1 MPVTEPGAGAP
12 SEAGVLFL
20 VPARGGSVRIPGK
33 NLREVAGIPLVGN
46 AVRQARLAAVA
57 VPGGRHAVVCSTDDP
72 EIAAC
77 ARDWGA
83 EVPFERP
90 ASLATAD
97 TTSVDVA
104 VHALDTLAAAGR
116 TYRALVLIQPTSP
129 LTAPAD
135 LVAAVARFDADPD
148 HAPLASVTPTHPAA
162 WHMAGSPGP
171 LEPVADHADRPAAHL
186 LTGAFYLMA
195 PDELMRE
202 RRFVVPGRTAGV
214 VVTPDRSVDVDEPI
228 DLVVAEALARARP
241 VRPVTLGKHEVGA
254 GGCLVIAEAG
264 VNHNGDLVL
273 AHRLVDAAADAGA
286 DVVKFQTFAPERLAS
301 VGAPTAEYQRAA
313 GIAADGQQE
322 MLTRLALADD
332 AWPELRE
339 HAEQRGLIFLSSP
352 FDESSAD
359 LLERVGVPAFKVGSG
374 ELTNHPFLAHLS
386 RIGRPLLV
394 STGMATMCEVAAAL
408 DVVAHNGG
416 VPVALFHCVSSYPA
430 RPADANLRAIE
441 SMRAAFG
448 VPVGWS
454 CHTDGIELGIAAA
467 ARGADLVEKHLTLD
481 RSMSGPDHGASL
493 EPAAF
498 AAMVHGIR
506 DATSSLGSG
515 RKIPVDAERDVAVVA
530 RRSLYWAADLR
541 MGDVIGPDDLV
552 ALRPGT
558 GIAPAERDSLVGRTV
573 REAVRAGNA
582 VQREDVAA
590 APDGTS

>member
-1 MPVTEPGAGAP
+1 MSRAEPG
-12 SEAGVLFL
+12 VLLL

-33 NLREVAGIPLVGN
+33 NLREVAGIPLVGH
-46 AVRQARLAAVA
+46 AVRQARLAATA
-57 VPGGRHAVVCSTDDP
+57 IPGGPHAVVCSTDDP

-90 ASLATAD
+90 APLASDAAGSL
-97 TTSVDVA
+97 DVA
-104 VHALDTLAAAGR
+104 LHALDALAAAGR
-116 TYRALVLIQPTSP
+116 TYRALVLVQPTSP
-129 LTAPAD
+129 LTVPAD
-135 LVAAVARFDADPD
+135 LVAALARFDGDAD

-162 WHMAGSPGP
+162 WHVAGSPGP
-171 LEPVADHADRPAAHL
+171 LESVADQAGHV
-186 LTGAFYLMA
+186 LTGAFYVIA
-195 PDELMRE
+195 PDELRRE
-202 RRFVVPGRTAGV
+202 RLFVVPGRTAGFV
-214 VVTPDRSVDVDEPI
+214 VPPDRSVDVDEPL

-241 VRPVTLGKHEVGA
+241 VRTLTLGVHEVGT

-264 VNHNGDLVL
+264 VNHNGDLAL

-313 GIAADGQQE
+313 GVAADDQRE
-322 MLTRLALADD
+322 MLTRLALAAD

-339 HAEQRGLIFLSSP
+339 HAENRGLIFLSSP

-374 ELTNHPFLAHLS
+374 ELTNHPFLAHLA

-408 DVVAHNGG
+408 DVVARNGD
-416 VPVALFHCVSSYPA
+416 VPLALFHCVSSYPA
-430 RPADANLRAIE
+430 RPADANLRAID

-481 RSMSGPDHGASL
+481 RSMPGPDHGASL

-498 AAMVHGIR
+498 AAMVQGIR

-515 RKIPVDAERDVAVVA
+515 RKIPVDAERDVALVA
-530 RRSLYWAADLR
+530 RRSLYWAAELSA
-541 MGDVIGPDDLV
+541 GAAISADDLV

-558 GIAPAERDSLVGRTV
+558 GIAPGERDRLVGRTV
-573 REAVRAGNA
+573 RRAVRAGNA
-582 VQREDVAA
+582 VEREDIAP
-590 APDGTS
+590 APDGIS